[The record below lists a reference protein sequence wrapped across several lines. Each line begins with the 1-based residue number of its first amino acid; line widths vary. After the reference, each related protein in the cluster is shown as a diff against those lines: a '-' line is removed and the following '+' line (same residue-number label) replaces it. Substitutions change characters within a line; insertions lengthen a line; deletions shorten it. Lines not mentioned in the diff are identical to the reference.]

1 MAHFDLEE
9 QEQLAQLKHFWKRYG
24 TGLTVALVVVLLGFS
39 GWWGWKGWQIRQ
51 AAQATA
57 LHEELERIAA
67 APGEDKD
74 GERLSR
80 ALADMKDR
88 FPGTTQTQQAALLTA
103 ALHAQAG
110 RGDAARAVLQWLAK
124 DGSDEGY
131 RALARLRLAGLL
143 LDAKSY
149 DDALAQLSADFPPQ
163 FAPLAADRRGDIYL
177 AQGKKTE
184 AGAEYLKAWQ
194 GLEVA
199 GSAGNYRQVVDAKLA
214 ALGIQSQPATTSA
227 GVQ

>member
-24 TGLTVALVVVLLGFS
+24 TGLTVALVVVLLSFA
-39 GWWGWKGWQIRQ
+39 GWWGWKGWQNRQ
-51 AAQATA
+51 ATQATA
-57 LHEELERIAA
+57 LYEELERIAA
-67 APGEDKD
+67 TPAEDKD
-74 GERLSR
+74 GERLGR

-88 FPGTTQTQQAALLTA
+88 FPRAAQTQQAALLAA

-110 RGDAARAVLQWLAK
+110 RVDAARAALQWLAQ

-149 DDALAQLSADFPPQ
+149 DAALAQ
-163 FAPLAADRRGDIYL
+163 
-177 AQGKKTE
+177 
-184 AGAEYLKAWQ
+184 
-194 GLEVA
+194 
-199 GSAGNYRQVVDAKLA
+199 
-214 ALGIQSQPATTSA
+214 
-227 GVQ
+227 